1 VPTTLR
7 GMLGHDEFRLRL
19 MAGADN
25 DDPALDVPVTWAH
38 SSDLKDPT
46 PWLEPGQVLLTDGV
60 QFADDA
66 ELRHDGDFTSDYV
79 RRLRTRG
86 VLALG
91 FATGIAH
98 DTIPPELVAACDHQK
113 LPLFEVD
120 AKTPFIGVIRY
131 VADVIAEDRRARLE
145 WSLDAQRAVARA
157 ALRPDGLQ
165 AILVELSR
173 RLDCWVSL
181 YDSARNPLTVPGLES
196 APQHLRSEIDSAV
209 AGALSRG
216 ARAGLRIQE
225 HSGGITL
232 QTLGQRG
239 QLLGVLVVGAAAPL
253 DPAGNDLM
261 SSVIGL
267 ASIALEQRRT
277 LDEARR
283 QLRTGLF
290 ELLLSGVVDVADRT
304 AASLWGALPE
314 EPVRLSVVAGTIDGQ
329 SLFDELELHASH
341 NEGRLFYAERA
352 DEVVLVTHGEDAEAM
367 NVLRR
372 HGLGAGTSA
381 PVRWIE
387 LPRALSEARRAA
399 RSVTRE
405 VPFVGFE
412 DLAGQGM
419 QGLLASAGGA
429 VVARRIL
436 EPVLQLPEREREAML
451 ETLLVWLQHN
461 GAWDP
466 AARELGVHRHTLR
479 NRVSAA
485 DALLGIDLDTF
496 GARAELWAALQL
508 LD

>member
-1 VPTTLR
+1 V
-7 GMLGHDEFRLRL
+7 
-19 MAGADN
+19 AGAGDE
-25 DDPALDVPVTWAH
+25 DPALDVPVTWAH

-46 PWLEPGQVLLTDGV
+46 PWLEPGQLLLTDGV
-60 QFADDA
+60 QFT
-66 ELRHDGDFTSDYV
+66 DGASSRDEGVFTADYV
-79 RRLRTRG
+79 GRLRERG

-98 DTIPPELVAACDHQK
+98 DAIPPALIAACDYQRM
-113 LPLFEVD
+113 PLFEVD
-120 AKTPFIGVIRY
+120 AKTPFIGMIRY
-131 VADVIAEDRRARLE
+131 VADVIAEDQRERLE

-157 ALRPDGLQ
+157 ALQPDGLQ

-173 RLDCWVSL
+173 RLDCWVAL
-181 YDSARNPLTVPGLES
+181 YDSARNPLTVPGLTP
-196 APQHLRSEIDSAV
+196 APAALRAEIDRAV

-216 ARAGLRIQE
+216 SRAGLRIQE

-261 SSVIGL
+261 GSVIGL

-304 AASLWGALPE
+304 AASLWGALPA
-314 EPVRLSVVAGTIDGQ
+314 EPVRLSVVAGTIYGQ
-329 SLFDELELHASH
+329 SLLDELELHAGH

-352 DEVVLVTHGEDAEAM
+352 HEVVLVTHGEDAEAM
-367 NVLRR
+367 DLLRR

-381 PVRWIE
+381 PVPWGE
-387 LPRALSEARRAA
+387 LSRALSEARRAA

-405 VPFVGFE
+405 VPFVIFE
-412 DLAGQGM
+412 DLAEQGM
-419 QGLLASAGGA
+419 QGLLASSGGA

-436 EPVLQLPEREREAML
+436 EPVLRLPERERETML
-451 ETLLVWLQHN
+451 DTLLVWLQHN

-485 DALLGIDLDTF
+485 DILLGIDLDTF

>member
-1 VPTTLR
+1 MPTTLR
-7 GMLGHDEFRLRL
+7 GILAHRQFRLRL
-19 MAGADN
+19 VVGAGE
-25 DDPALDVPVTWAH
+25 DDPVLDAPLAWVH
-38 SSDLKDPT
+38 SSDLSDPT
-46 PWLEPGQVLLTDGV
+46 PWLERDQLLLTDGA
-60 QFADDA
+60 QFVDDNTGVDAA
-66 ELRHDGDFTSDYV
+66 EFTAAYIN
-79 RRLRTRG
+79 RLRNRG

-91 FATGIAH
+91 FATGIVH
-98 DTIPPELVAACDHQK
+98 DSIPELLITACREHG

-120 AKTPFIGVIRY
+120 AETPFIGLIRH
-131 VADVIAEDRRARLE
+131 VADVIAEDTRERLE

-165 AILVELSR
+165 AILLELSR
-173 RLDCWVSL
+173 RLGCWVAL
-181 YDSARNPLTVPGLES
+181 YDSARNRLTVPGLES
-196 APQHLRSEIDSAV
+196 EPDGLRDEIENGV
-209 AGALSRG
+209 AEVLGRG

-225 HSGGITL
+225 QSGGITL

-239 QLLGVLVVGAAAPL
+239 QLLGVLVVGATTPL
-253 DPAGNDLM
+253 DPAGNDLV

-277 LDEARR
+277 LDRARR
-283 QLRTGLF
+283 QLRSGLF

-304 AASLWGALPE
+304 AASLWGPLPE
-314 EPVRLSVVAGTIDGQ
+314 EPVRLSVVAGDIGGQ
-329 SLFDELELHASH
+329 SLFDELELHAGH

-352 DEVVLVTHGEDAEAM
+352 DEIILVTRGEDDEAM
-367 NVLRR
+367 DTLRR

-381 PVRWIE
+381 PVGWAD
-387 LPRALSEARRAA
+387 LSRALSEARRAA
-399 RSVTRE
+399 QAVTRDN
-405 VPFVGFE
+405 PFVAFE
-412 DLAGQGM
+412 DLAAQGM
-419 QGLLASAGGA
+419 QGLLASSGGS

-436 EPVLQLPEREREAML
+436 EPVLRLPQAEREAML

-461 GAWDP
+461 CAWDA

-479 NRVSAA
+479 NRVTAA

>member
-1 VPTTLR
+1 MPTTLR
-7 GMLGHDEFRLRL
+7 AILARDEFRLRL
-19 MAGADN
+19 VAGADSG
-25 DDPALDVPVTWAH
+25 DAALDLPVTWAH

-46 PWLEPGQVLLTDGV
+46 PWLEPGQLLLTDGV
-60 QFADDA
+60 QFLGGEDPSPGA
-66 ELRHDGDFTSDYV
+66 FTSDYV
-79 RRLRTRG
+79 RRLRARG

-98 DTIPPELVAACDHQK
+98 DTIPVALVAACDEQRF
-113 LPLFEVD
+113 PLFEVD
-120 AKTPFIGVIRY
+120 ARTPFIGLIRY
-131 VADVIAEDRRARLE
+131 VADVIADDRRERLQ

-165 AILVELSR
+165 AILGELSH
-173 RLDCWVSL
+173 RLDCWVAL
-181 YDSARNPLTVPGLES
+181 YDSARNPLTVPDL
-196 APQHLRSEIDSAV
+196 APPPAALRAEIDSAV

-277 LDEARR
+277 LDGARR

-304 AASLWGALPE
+304 AASLWGALPA
-314 EPVRLSVVAGTIDGQ
+314 EPVRLSVVTGDIHGQ
-329 SLFDELELHASH
+329 SLFDELELYAGH

-352 DEVVLVTHGEDAEAM
+352 DEIVLVTQGEDADAM
-367 NVLRR
+367 DLLRR

-381 PVRWIE
+381 PVRWVE
-387 LPRALSEARRAA
+387 LPRALSEAHRAA

-405 VPFVGFE
+405 GQFVIFE
-412 DLAGQGM
+412 DLVQLGM
-419 QGLLASAGGA
+419 QGLLAASGGA

-436 EPVLQLPEREREAML
+436 EPILGLPVREREAML

-466 AARELGVHRHTLR
+466 AARELGLHRHTLR

-485 DALLGIDLDTF
+485 DELLGIDLGTF